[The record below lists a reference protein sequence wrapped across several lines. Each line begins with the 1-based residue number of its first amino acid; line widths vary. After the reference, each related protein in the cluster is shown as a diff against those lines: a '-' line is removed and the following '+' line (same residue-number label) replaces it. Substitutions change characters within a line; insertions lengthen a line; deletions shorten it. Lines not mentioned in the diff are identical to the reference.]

1 MPRRQWHAACWKL
14 TSALDAI
21 IRKTAAESTWSMEV
35 WTLSVEADAA
45 VLGGV
50 LYANILAVATPIR
63 PNGAPT
69 KDFY

>member
-1 MPRRQWHAACWKL
+1 MHVQ
-14 TSALDAI
+14 
-21 IRKTAAESTWSMEV
+21 
-35 WTLSVEADAA
+35 TLSVEADAA

>member
-1 MPRRQWHAACWKL
+1 
-14 TSALDAI
+14 
-21 IRKTAAESTWSMEV
+21 MEV

-50 LYANILAVATPIR
+50 LYANILAVATLIR
-63 PNGAPT
+63 PNGALT